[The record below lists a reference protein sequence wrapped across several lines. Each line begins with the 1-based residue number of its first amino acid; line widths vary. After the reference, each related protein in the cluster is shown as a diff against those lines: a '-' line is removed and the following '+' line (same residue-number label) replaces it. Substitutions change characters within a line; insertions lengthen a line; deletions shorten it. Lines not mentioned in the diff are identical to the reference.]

1 MADKVYYDVVA
12 TGTSN
17 TTHSFFT
24 HTEKS
29 NGVTVTNLTE
39 ANKLDKDFVLKRL
52 ELIPASDI
60 TAADALKLFEKAMIE
75 IKLDN
80 QRLFIA
86 PAPLALTD
94 AYVAFGSNG
103 GLTSSQTDQTG
114 AHGTM
119 NGYTFEEPL
128 NIPANTKLEVDL
140 ITASAMSADT
150 NLTMCLIG
158 SSA

>member
-1 MADKVYYDVVA
+1 MADKIYYDVVA

-17 TTHSFFT
+17 TTHSFLT

-29 NGVTVTNLTE
+29 DGKNVTNLTE

-60 TAADALKLFEKAMIE
+60 DTTDALKLFEKAVIE
-75 IKLDN
+75 IKIDN
-80 QRLFIA
+80 QRVFIA
-86 PAPLALTD
+86 PAALCLTD

-103 GLTSSQTDQTG
+103 GLTSGNTDQTG
-114 AHGTM
+114 VHATM
-119 NGYTFEEPL
+119 NGYAFEEPI

-140 ITASAMSADT
+140 VCANAFATDT
-150 NLTMCLIG
+150 NLTMCLEG